1 MNGALEKIAARL
13 EALASAAADE
23 SHPIDLHEVNVCV
36 VQILAQA
43 EMLRAGI
50 LEHERAE

>member
-1 MNGALEKIAARL
+1 MIRALEKIAASLRD
-13 EALASAAADE
+13 LAAAADE
-23 SHPIDLHEVNVCV
+23 SHPIDPHEVNVCA

-50 LEHERAE
+50 IEHERAE

>member
-1 MNGALEKIAARL
+1 MIRALERIAERL
-13 EALASAAADE
+13 EALSAAADE
-23 SHPIDLHEVNVCV
+23 LHPIDPHQVHVCV

-50 LEHERAE
+50 IEHERAE